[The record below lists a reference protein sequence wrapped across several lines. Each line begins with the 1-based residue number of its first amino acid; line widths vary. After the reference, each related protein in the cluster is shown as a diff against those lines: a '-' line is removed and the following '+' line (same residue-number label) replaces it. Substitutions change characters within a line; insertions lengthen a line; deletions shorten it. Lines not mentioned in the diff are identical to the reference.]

1 MILVTGATGQLGY
14 EIDKI
19 LTIKNIE
26 HISIGKDE
34 LDLSNTNEIKVFLKE
49 KKFDIIV
56 NCAAYTAVDKAEEN
70 EDLVD
75 KINHLASNEFAKY
88 CNKHNSKYLV
98 VSTDYVFDGNK
109 NGFYEI
115 NDLKNPL
122 NVYGK
127 SKDLAE
133 IDAMTINK
141 KTFVVRT
148 SWVFGINGNNFV
160 KKMIELSKN
169 HSVLSVVNDQIGSPT
184 YAKDLGEFICKLIE
198 TDRYG
203 IYHATNENYCSWY
216 EFAKEIFSFLNLN
229 IDVLSVDSNTF
240 KTKAKRPLNSKLS
253 KKCLIDNGFDLFPT
267 WQNALYRFIK
277 ELN

>member
-34 LDLSNTNEIKVFLKE
+34 LDFSNINEIRGFLKDRN
-49 KKFDIIV
+49 FDIII

-88 CNKHNSKYLV
+88 CNEHNSKYLV

-109 NGFYEI
+109 SGLYEI

-133 IDAMTINK
+133 IDAMTISK
-141 KTFVVRT
+141 KTFIVRT
-148 SWVFGINGNNFV
+148 SWVFGINGNNFA

-184 YAKDLGEFICKLIE
+184 YAKDLGEFICILIE
-198 TDRYG
+198 TDKYG

-216 EFAKEIFSFLNLN
+216 EFAKEIFSYLNLN
-229 IDVLSVDSNTF
+229 IDVLPVDSNTF
-240 KTKAKRPLNSKLS
+240 KAKAKRPLNSKLS

-267 WQNALYRFIK
+267 WQNALYRFLK